1 MGISERSQENEWK
14 ICSPVFLIFF
24 SFSQISNRDSS
35 RPFSSR
41 SVYFYLPIY
50 CCAMRFGDETRHFS
64 EATNF
69 NFSFI
74 LFVADRDQKIGRWF
88 YHGAILFMVA

>member
-1 MGISERSQENEWK
+1 
-14 ICSPVFLIFF
+14 
-24 SFSQISNRDSS
+24 
-35 RPFSSR
+35 
-41 SVYFYLPIY
+41 
-50 CCAMRFGDETRHFS
+50 MRFGDETRHFS